1 MSRLT
6 VIEKNNGMKAFEKI
20 TFCLLSLI
28 LATGCDFLDREI
40 SANYHEKEVFVNY
53 ERMFKAGTGMYTFMF
68 YHFGFNRVGSA
79 MLASACDEADHANKN
94 STIHQFNEGVWTSTS
109 NPEDCWAHFYQGIRS
124 TNLFLRETENYKEL
138 LLRDLTIESNRQEYE
153 LQTRDIAWMRAEAR
167 FLRAFYHFEL
177 VKRYGGVPIM
187 TKVIDDEAELAKITR
202 DDFDRCIDFIVG
214 ECDEIQPLLKD
225 TWVGYDDNTWV
236 GRASGPAA
244 MALKSR
250 ALLYAASKLHNPDND
265 KEKWYEAAKAA
276 HDVIALGKYSLSSDY
291 KGLFLLGEGA
301 ESRSPEVI
309 FAVQGW
315 NDNSYEKANYPIG
328 YDQGGLNCTCPSQNL
343 VDAYEMKATGKNIW
357 EMGSGYDPAN
367 PYAGRDPRL
376 AMSILVNN
384 TSFKGRP
391 VECWVGGIDGYGREN
406 ATTTGYYI
414 RKYVNENLDLTQNQ
428 SSVHA
433 WILFRYAEILLNY
446 AEALNEYLGPESK
459 GEFTMT
465 AKAAVDAVRT
475 RVGVGLPILPPG
487 LTQDEMRA
495 RIYNE
500 RRVELAFEEHRFF
513 DVRRWKI
520 AEQTENEPIMG
531 MRISKEGDGSFSYKA
546 VMQEDRV
553 FRDYMYL
560 YPIPEAEVHKGA
572 IEQNLGW

>member
-79 MLASACDEADHANKN
+79 MLAAACDEADHANKN

-109 NPEDCWAHFYQGIRS
+109 NPEDCWSHFYQAIRS

-214 ECDEIQPLLKD
+214 ECNEIQPLLKD

-276 HDVIALGKYSLSSDY
+276 HDVIALEKYSLSSDY

-328 YDQGGLNCTCPSQNL
+328 YDQGGMNCT
-343 VDAYEMKATGKNIW
+343 
-357 EMGSGYDPAN
+357 
-367 PYAGRDPRL
+367 
-376 AMSILVNN
+376 
-384 TSFKGRP
+384 
-391 VECWVGGIDGYGREN
+391 
-406 ATTTGYYI
+406 
-414 RKYVNENLDLTQNQ
+414 
-428 SSVHA
+428 
-433 WILFRYAEILLNY
+433 
-446 AEALNEYLGPESK
+446 
-459 GEFTMT
+459 
-465 AKAAVDAVRT
+465 
-475 RVGVGLPILPPG
+475 
-487 LTQDEMRA
+487 
-495 RIYNE
+495 
-500 RRVELAFEEHRFF
+500 
-513 DVRRWKI
+513 
-520 AEQTENEPIMG
+520 
-531 MRISKEGDGSFSYKA
+531 
-546 VMQEDRV
+546 
-553 FRDYMYL
+553 
-560 YPIPEAEVHKGA
+560 
-572 IEQNLGW
+572 

>member
-1 MSRLT
+1 M
-6 VIEKNNGMKAFEKI
+6 
-20 TFCLLSLI
+20 
-28 LATGCDFLDREI
+28 
-40 SANYHEKEVFVNY
+40 
-53 ERMFKAGTGMYTFMF
+53 
-68 YHFGFNRVGSA
+68 
-79 MLASACDEADHANKN
+79 
-94 STIHQFNEGVWTSTS
+94 
-109 NPEDCWAHFYQGIRS
+109 
-124 TNLFLRETENYKEL
+124 
-138 LLRDLTIESNRQEYE
+138 
-153 LQTRDIAWMRAEAR
+153 
-167 FLRAFYHFEL
+167 
-177 VKRYGGVPIM
+177 
-187 TKVIDDEAELAKITR
+187 
-202 DDFDRCIDFIVG
+202 
-214 ECDEIQPLLKD
+214 
-225 TWVGYDDNTWV
+225 
-236 GRASGPAA
+236 
-244 MALKSR
+244 
-250 ALLYAASKLHNPDND
+250 
-265 KEKWYEAAKAA
+265 
-276 HDVIALGKYSLSSDY
+276 IALGKYSLSSDY

-428 SSVHA
+428 TSVHA

-446 AEALNEYLGPESK
+446 AEALNECLGPESK

-531 MRISKEGDGSFSYKA
+531 MRISKEGDGSFSYRA

-572 IEQNLGW
+572 IEQNPGW